1 MNTKSINLC
10 PNKRKWIPYTN
21 LHDNAT
27 SLSLCNSFVLF
38 QMEVQV
44 MTVAVLQ
51 HRAKTVGVDLKNV
64 EQIDN
69 SGMLQC
75 LVYVVLTQGVLDIVG
90 LLVVLPIF
98 VQLMYL
104 AGNIA
109 LFFQVESLMNLNKS
123 IKY

>member
-1 MNTKSINLC
+1 
-10 PNKRKWIPYTN
+10 
-21 LHDNAT
+21 
-27 SLSLCNSFVLF
+27 
-38 QMEVQV
+38 

-109 LFFQVESLMNLNKS
+109 LFFQVESLVNLNKS